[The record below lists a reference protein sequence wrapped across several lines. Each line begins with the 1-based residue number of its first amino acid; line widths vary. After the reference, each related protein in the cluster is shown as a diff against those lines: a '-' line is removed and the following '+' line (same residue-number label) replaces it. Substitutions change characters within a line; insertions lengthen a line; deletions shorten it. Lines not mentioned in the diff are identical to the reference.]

1 MTPIEPSVET
11 PVSTELAASEWLTDS
26 NGDFALAIRH
36 GGNRL
41 FCEQSPYQTVE
52 VFQTE
57 TFGKMLTIDSM
68 VMCTELDEAAY
79 HEMIV
84 HVPMQIHA
92 GVRNVLVIGAGD
104 GGTIRELMRYEQ
116 IERVTM
122 VEIDDAVVRASK
134 EFLPGISSAFG
145 HPKLDLQIGDGIKF
159 LQEAAAESYDL
170 IVIDSSDP
178 VGPSEGLFSETFYR
192 DVLRVLKPGGGITVQ
207 SEGPMFNPSAFKDLN
222 QCLKRV
228 FGQGAVH
235 CYLVFIPTYPTGMW
249 SLTYCSKNGPHP
261 IRDINEASTTAFTSR
276 HPLRYYN
283 LAVHQAAFSL
293 PNHIKAMVNE

>member
-1 MTPIEPSVET
+1 MTQAET
-11 PVSTELAASEWLTDS
+11 PESTALAAS
-26 NGDFALAIRH
+26 NGQFALAIRH

-41 FCEQSPYQTVE
+41 FLEQSPYQTVE
-52 VFQTE
+52 IFQTE

-68 VMCTELDEAAY
+68 VMCTEVDEAAY

-84 HVPMQIHA
+84 HVPMQIHT

-134 EFLPGISSAFG
+134 EFLPSISSAFG
-145 HPKLDLQIGDGIKF
+145 HPKLDLRIGDGIKF
-159 LQEAAAESYDL
+159 LQEAAAEIYDL

-178 VGPSEGLFSETFYR
+178 VGPSEGLFSESFYR
-192 DVLRVLKPGGGITVQ
+192 DVYRALKTGGVITVQ

-222 QCLKRV
+222 QCLKLV
-228 FGQGAVH
+228 FGQDSVN

-261 IRDINEASTTAFTSR
+261 VKDLDQASTTAFTQGQ
-276 HPLRYYN
+276 PLRYYN
-283 LAVHQAAFSL
+283 LDVHRAAFCL
-293 PNHIKAMVNE
+293 PNHIKAMINE

>member
-1 MTPIEPSVET
+1 MTQAET
-11 PVSTELAASEWLTDS
+11 PESTALAASEWLTDS
-26 NGDFALAIRH
+26 NGQFALAIRH

-41 FCEQSPYQTVE
+41 FVEQSPYQTVE

-68 VMCTELDEAAY
+68 VMCTEVDEAAY

-134 EFLPGISSAFG
+134 EFLPSISSAFG
-145 HPKLDLQIGDGIKF
+145 HPKLDLRIGDGIKF
-159 LQEAAAESYDL
+159 LQEAVAQSYDL

-178 VGPSEGLFSETFYR
+178 VGPSEGLFSESFYR
-192 DVLRVLKPGGGITVQ
+192 DVYRALKTGGVITVQ
-207 SEGPMFNPSAFKDLN
+207 SEGPMFNPSAFRDLN
-222 QCLKRV
+222 QCLKLV
-228 FGQGAVH
+228 FGPASVN

-261 IRDINEASTTAFTSR
+261 VEDLDEAGTRAFAASQ
-276 HPLRYYN
+276 PLGYYN
-283 LAVHQAAFSL
+283 LDIHRAAFCL
-293 PNHIKAMVNE
+293 PNHIKAMINE

>member
-1 MTPIEPSVET
+1 MTQAET
-11 PVSTELAASEWLTDS
+11 PQSTDLAASEWLTDS
-26 NGDFALAIRH
+26 NGHFALAIRH

-41 FCEQSPYQTVE
+41 FVEQSPYQTVE

-68 VMCTELDEAAY
+68 VMCTEVDEAAY

-84 HVPMQIHA
+84 HVPMQVH
-92 GVRNVLVIGAGD
+92 GDVRNVLVIGAGD

-134 EFLPGISSAFG
+134 EFLPSISSAFG

-159 LQEAAAESYDL
+159 LQAAAAESYDL

-178 VGPSEGLFSETFYR
+178 VGPSEGLFSEGFYR
-192 DVLRVLKPGGGITVQ
+192 DVYRVLKTGGSLTVQ
-207 SEGPMFNPSAFKDLN
+207 SEGPMFNTSAFKDLN
-222 QCLKRV
+222 QCLKLV
-228 FGQGAVH
+228 FGQDSVN

-249 SLTYCSKNGPHP
+249 SLTYCTKNGPHP
-261 IRDINEASTTAFTSR
+261 VKALDEASTTAFTTS

-283 LAVHQAAFSL
+283 IDVHRAAFCL
-293 PNHIKAMVNE
+293 PNHIKAMINE

>member
-1 MTPIEPSVET
+1 MTQAET
-11 PVSTELAASEWLTDS
+11 PESTALAASEWLTDS
-26 NGDFALAIRH
+26 NGQFALAIRH

-41 FCEQSPYQTVE
+41 FVEQSPYQTVE

-68 VMCTELDEAAY
+68 VMCTEVDEAAY

-134 EFLPGISSAFG
+134 EFLPSISSAFG
-145 HPKLDLQIGDGIKF
+145 HPKLDLRIGDGIKF

-178 VGPSEGLFSETFYR
+178 VGPSEGLFSESFYR
-192 DVLRVLKPGGGITVQ
+192 DVYRALKTGGVITVQ
-207 SEGPMFNPSAFKDLN
+207 SEGPMFNPSAFRDLN
-222 QCLKRV
+222 QCLKLV
-228 FGQGAVH
+228 FGTASVN

-249 SLTYCSKNGPHP
+249 SLTYCSKQGPHP
-261 IRDINEASTTAFTSR
+261 VKDLDASSTTAFTTSQ
-276 HPLRYYN
+276 PLRYYN
-283 LAVHQAAFSL
+283 LDVHRAAFCL
-293 PNHIKAMVNE
+293 PNHIKAMINE

>member
-1 MTPIEPSVET
+1 MTQAENPE
-11 PVSTELAASEWLTDS
+11 STALAASEWLTDS
-26 NGDFALAIRH
+26 NGQFALAIRH

-41 FCEQSPYQTVE
+41 FVEQSPYQTVE

-57 TFGKMLTIDSM
+57 TFGRMLTIDSM
-68 VMCTELDEAAY
+68 VMCTEVDEAAY

-145 HPKLDLQIGDGIKF
+145 HPKLDLRIGDGIKF
-159 LQEAAAESYDL
+159 LQEAVAESYDL

-178 VGPSEGLFSETFYR
+178 VGPSEGLFSESFYR
-192 DVLRVLKPGGGITVQ
+192 DVYRALKTGGVITVQ
-207 SEGPMFNPSAFKDLN
+207 SEGPMFNPSAFRDLN
-222 QCLKRV
+222 QCLKLV
-228 FGQGAVH
+228 FGAESVN

-249 SLTYCSKNGPHP
+249 SLTYCSKQGPHP
-261 IRDINEASTTAFTSR
+261 VKDLDALSTTAFTER
-276 HPLRYYN
+276 QPLRYYN
-283 LAVHQAAFSL
+283 LDVHRAAFCL
-293 PNHIKAMVNE
+293 PNHIKAMINE

>member
-1 MTPIEPSVET
+1 MTQAET
-11 PVSTELAASEWLTDS
+11 PESTALAASEWLTDS
-26 NGDFALAIRH
+26 NGQFALAIRH

-41 FCEQSPYQTVE
+41 FSEQSPYQTVE

-68 VMCTELDEAAY
+68 VMCTEVDEAAY

-92 GVRNVLVIGAGD
+92 GIRNVLVIGAGD

-134 EFLPGISSAFG
+134 EFLPSISSAFG
-145 HPKLDLQIGDGIKF
+145 HPKLDLRIGDGIKF
-159 LQEAAAESYDL
+159 LQEAVAESYDL

-178 VGPSEGLFSETFYR
+178 VGPSEGLFSESFYR
-192 DVLRVLKPGGGITVQ
+192 DVYRALKTGGVITVQ

-222 QCLKRV
+222 QCLKLV
-228 FGQGAVH
+228 FGTNSVH

-261 IRDINEASTTAFTSR
+261 VEDLDQASTTAFTQGQ
-276 HPLRYYN
+276 PLRYYN
-283 LAVHQAAFSL
+283 LEVHRAAFCL
-293 PNHIKAMVNE
+293 PNHIKAMINE